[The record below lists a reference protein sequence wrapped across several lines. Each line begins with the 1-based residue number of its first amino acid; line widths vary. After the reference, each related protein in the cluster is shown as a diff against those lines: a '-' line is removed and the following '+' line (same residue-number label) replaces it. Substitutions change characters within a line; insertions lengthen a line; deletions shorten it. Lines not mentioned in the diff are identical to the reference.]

1 MLVSRFYGIGVLTAL
16 AHKAFLEH
24 LIRTEENVERMR
36 PIGMIVEIVGAFFNR
51 PEIPPVGKWADKFL
65 PYLSCAIAFNSPS
78 ASLFIGLSHIL
89 FK

>member
-36 PIGMIVEIVGAFFNR
+36 PIGMIVEIVRLILNR
-51 PEIPPVGKWADKFL
+51 PEIPPAGKCADKFL
-65 PYLSCAIAFNSPS
+65 PYLSCAIAFNSP
-78 ASLFIGLSHIL
+78 
-89 FK
+89 

>member
-51 PEIPPVGKWADKFL
+51 PEISPAGKWADNFL
-65 PYLSCAIAFNSPS
+65 PYLSCAIAFNSP
-78 ASLFIGLSHIL
+78 
-89 FK
+89 